1 MTSDQRA
8 GPGCQWRGMD
18 CKVVALQCSSLLP
31 DFLKS
36 TLISGKDEMAH
47 CSCPCNFSG
56 LACRSPPL
64 AVWPSPTP
72 AVWWTVPSSLAGR
85 TTPSAPVQTVFRN
98 TGYITAAFAGP
109 PAPAAPR
116 CVPEYSVRNTRLNF
130 VVTGTEEKRL
140 LPLVVVGCTVITA
153 FRRCRR
159 SRETRRTYSQAVLAE
174 VPGERE
180 GFPVD
185 NGGMGVRED
194 VRYSGGTPVVP
205 GTPGALPG
213 ISHRCFAD
221 TRWRQHTLG
230 AQFLGDLSRFQA
242 GHAHLKDALY
252 LVTNVIKLSVLCIND

>member
-18 CKVVALQCSSLLP
+18 CKVVTLQCSSLLP

-72 AVWWTVPSSLAGR
+72 AVCWTVPSSLAGR

-130 VVTGTEEKRL
+130 CGNWNRRKTPAPACSCWL
-140 LPLVVVGCTVITA
+140 HCNYSFPPL
-153 FRRCRR
+153 
-159 SRETRRTYSQAVLAE
+159 S
-174 VPGERE
+174 
-180 GFPVD
+180 
-185 NGGMGVRED
+185 
-194 VRYSGGTPVVP
+194 
-205 GTPGALPG
+205 
-213 ISHRCFAD
+213 
-221 TRWRQHTLG
+221 
-230 AQFLGDLSRFQA
+230 AQ
-242 GHAHLKDALY
+242 
-252 LVTNVIKLSVLCIND
+252 